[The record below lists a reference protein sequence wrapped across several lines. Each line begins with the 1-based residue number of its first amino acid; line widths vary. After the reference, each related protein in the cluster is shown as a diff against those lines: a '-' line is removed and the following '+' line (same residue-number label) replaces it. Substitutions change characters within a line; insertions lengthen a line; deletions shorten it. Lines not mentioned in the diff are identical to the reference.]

1 MDEPTSLLIL
11 LVIIGAVL
19 LFATVFCFIAY
30 IWMRKKNKLLK
41 ESGDNVTEQEIISMV
56 NEGHEK
62 GVILES
68 EAEMINNIFEFSD
81 TQSEDIMTVRKNVIA
96 LDEETPFEEALDYM
110 LGENFSRFPVYK
122 ENIDHIIGIIHI
134 KDAMIYYRKNMNL
147 QLRLSQ
153 IPGLVSEALY
163 IPETQS
169 INTLFKNMQKNK
181 RHMVIVVDEY
191 GQTSG
196 IVTMEDILE
205 EIFGNIEDE
214 HDSAETMI
222 IKRGKDSFMLD
233 GMTELDEVEEA
244 LGIKVDIDDIE
255 TLNGLMIAL
264 IDKIPE
270 DNERFEVLYKG
281 YIFKALSVRNKTV
294 KSVLAIRQ
302 NSESTNNNN
311 Q

>member
-1 MDEPTSLLIL
+1 MDEPASLVIL
-11 LVIIGAVL
+11 LVIIGGVL
-19 LFATVFCFIAY
+19 VFATGFCFITY
-30 IWMRKKNKLLK
+30 IWMRKKNKALRS
-41 ESGDNVTEQEIISMV
+41 SGENVTEQEIISMV

-68 EAEMINNIFEFSD
+68 EAEMINNIFEFTD

-96 LDEETPFEEALDYM
+96 LDEETSFEEALDYM

-122 ENIDHIIGIIHI
+122 ENIDHIVGIIHI
-134 KDAMIYYRKNMNL
+134 KDAMVYYRKNQNL
-147 QLRLSQ
+147 QLPLSQ
-153 IPGLVSEALY
+153 IPGIVSEPLF
-163 IPETQS
+163 IPETQN

-214 HDSAETMI
+214 HDTAETTI
-222 IKRGKDSFMLD
+222 IRRGKDSFIID
-233 GMTELDEVEEA
+233 GMAELDDVEEA
-244 LGIKVDIDDIE
+244 LGIEVDIDDIE

-264 IDKIPE
+264 IDKIPD
-270 DNERFEVLYKG
+270 DNERFEITYKG
-281 YIFKALSVRNKTV
+281 YLFKTLSVKNKTV
-294 KSVLAIRQ
+294 KSVLATRQ
-302 NSESTNNNN
+302 SVDNDINN
-311 Q
+311 